1 MNIAILKMGAIRK
14 SVSEDYDVLLIDG
27 IGIPSNQFTIINVPN
42 GDELPYDAN
51 FDGIVISGAA
61 KMLTNEYDWLEPLSK
76 WLRYFGE
83 KHVPILGICFGHQI
97 IAHAWDGKI
106 MDNPNG
112 IEVGTKQ
119 IDFRKEVKNDQLLKD
134 YYPAIN
140 AQVSHVQSVITL
152 PEDSVV
158 LASSQQ
164 EPYQAFR
171 IGENIWG
178 LQFHPEFNA
187 DVIKKLIISKDEKY
201 PGKIDVKR
209 LLAEVIETPK
219 SYSILKRFGE
229 IVSSTQSHKD
239 TEK

>member
-14 SVSEDYDVLLIDG
+14 SVSEDYDVLLTEG
-27 IGIPSNQFTIINVPN
+27 IGLPADNFSIYDVPN
-42 GDELPYDAN
+42 GNKLPYDID

-61 KMLTNEYDWLEPLSK
+61 KMLTNEYNWLEPLSK
-76 WLRYFGE
+76 WLRYFG
-83 KHVPILGICFGHQI
+83 KRNVPILGICFGHQI
-97 IAHAWDGKI
+97 IAHAWGGKVLV
-106 MDNPNG
+106 NPND

-119 IDFRKEVKNDQLLKD
+119 IDFKNEVKNDQLLKD

-140 AQVSHVQSVITL
+140 AQVSHVQSVTIL
-152 PEDSVV
+152 PKNVVV

-171 IGENIWG
+171 IGNNTWG

-201 PGKIDVKR
+201 PGKIDVDS
-209 LLAEVIETPK
+209 LIAEVKETSE

-229 IVSSTQSHKD
+229 IVSSSKRHS
-239 TEK
+239 EII